1 MTGQKRSRFSGS
13 CGRFANRPQRLE
25 MKSNLE
31 LPSRRSIRLPNYDY
45 SQNGCYFVTI
55 CVKDR
60 ECLLGDVEAGVMR
73 VNQAGSIAG
82 DRLQWLADRY
92 PFVDLDEWIV
102 MPNHIHAIV
111 LIEHLQQSVAL
122 ERAVREPPLP
132 KTKPLGRLIG
142 AFKTVSCKAINQ
154 IRGMPQ
160 GIVWQR
166 NYYEHIIRGER
177 DLSRIREY
185 IRRNPLAWASDP
197 ENPGS
202 KTNTSPY
209 DWQV

>member
-1 MTGQKRSRFSGS
+1 MW
-13 CGRFANRPQRLE
+13 
-25 MKSNLE
+25 
-31 LPSRRSIRLPNYDY
+31 
-45 SQNGCYFVTI
+45 
-55 CVKDR
+55 
-60 ECLLGDVEAGVMR
+60 
-73 VNQAGSIAG
+73 VNQAGAIAG

-102 MPNHIHAIV
+102 MPNHIHAII
-111 LIEHLQQSVAL
+111 LIKHLQQSVAL
-122 ERAVREPPLP
+122 ERAVRELPLP
-132 KTKPLGRLIG
+132 KPLGRLVG
-142 AFKTVSCKAINQ
+142 AFKTVSSKAINQ
-154 IRGMPQ
+154 IRGMSH

-202 KTNTSPY
+202 KTNASLR
-209 DWQV
+209 DRQI